1 MQFDTDKWLTKKW
14 ETDSRFYV
22 ATVMQNLFG
31 QWEVGRNWGSKQSK
45 RGGGMITLADSFD
58 EALAMLADIDKRR
71 QSRNY
76 TKVNT

>member
-1 MQFDTDKWLTKKW
+1 MQYDTDKWFTEEW

-22 ATVMQNLFG
+22 ATIIQNLFG
-31 QWEVGRNWGSKQSK
+31 QWEVDRSWGSKQSK

-76 TKVNT
+76 TKVST